1 MSEAMLAVP
10 ARMECDCCGTAVEG
24 TWDVPASAFG
34 WRRCP
39 DASSATRTLAEKA
52 SGRGWL
58 LRGSAALCPGCLR
71 EAVES
76 GGAPLPPPASA
87 AQAID
92 QLALARAVRKLR
104 REAGEDVRA
113 DR

>member
-1 MSEAMLAVP
+1 MLKVPSEMG
-10 ARMECDCCGTAVEG
+10 CDCCGETVEG

-34 WRRCP
+34 RRRCP
-39 DASSATRTLAEKA
+39 DAAGAVRGLAEKA
-52 SGRGWL
+52 AGRGWL
-58 LRGSAALCPGCLR
+58 VRGSAALCPECL
-71 EAVES
+71 EDAVAE
-76 GGAPLPPPASA
+76 GDAQLPPPASA

-104 REAGEDVRA
+104 READGHGRA